1 MLPHRRRLLPLALLL
16 SLLVAVLAPGAASAG
31 IWSPVA
37 SGTSE
42 DILAIEYQ
50 GEDRFWFTTANGKV
64 FKRAGGGFKQVAD
77 AQITL
82 NDIAFQ
88 PGGAVGLAVGQGGKV
103 LRSTD
108 AGETWSTVSGI
119 QARNSGC
126 NGSAALA
133 GVTAVRFASGNRV
146 YLFAD
151 GFGQIARSDDA
162 GATWQDANRSA
173 DGTACRI
180 RAVISDA
187 FLPGPDVGYF
197 MSERFGETYLS
208 TDNLGTAA
216 LQGNGPNGF
225 ENVHRVVGDSRNQN
239 RQWAL
244 TPETGNGSYFQR
256 TETGWRSEDGW
267 ELINPGT
274 MQAGYDLAFAG
285 GTVLAAGDG
294 GMILNSVDG
303 RRFGFSPADGAQ
315 AGTAWRAV
323 ALASGTQ
330 GAVGGRGGALV
341 LSSSAN
347 QVPSPPPP
355 ADFSRPTGTIGGPS
369 AIGAGAVAA
378 FSVNAADNAGGRGLD
393 PASFTWTATGQSPVV
408 GPAATFAWPA
418 PGLQTVTVR
427 FRDLAGNEGSATRTV
442 EVAKGA
448 ATLPATAKPPVKI
461 RTAGGKLKVTVKG
474 KLKIPAGIPAAQGC
488 RGNVIATVKKAKRL
502 ITARVIKL
510 SKRCGF
516 LKTITLRRSK
526 VGRAKTLRVTL
537 RLEGNQVI
545 GTTRRT
551 YTLKV
556 PRR

>member
-1 MLPHRRRLLPLALLL
+1 MLTAHRRSLLLALLL
-16 SLLVAVLAPGAASAG
+16 YAAGALAPGAASAG
-31 IWSPVA
+31 IWSPIA

-50 GEDRFWFTTANGKV
+50 GDDRFWFTTANGKV

-77 AQITL
+77 AGITL

-108 AGETWSTVSGI
+108 GGERWSNVTGI
-119 QARNSGC
+119 PVRRSTC
-126 NGSAALA
+126 DGSAPLA
-133 GVTAVRFASGNRV
+133 GVTAVRFATGSRV
-146 YLFAD
+146 YLFAA

-173 DGTACRI
+173 DGSACRI

-187 FLPGPDVGYF
+187 FLPGADTGYF
-197 MSERFGETYLS
+197 MSVRFGQTFLS
-208 TDNLGTAA
+208 TDNLGTTTV
-216 LQGNGPNGF
+216 QGDGPNGF
-225 ENVHRVVGDSRNQN
+225 ENVHRVVGDPQNQN

-244 TPETGNGSYFQR
+244 TPETGNGSFFQR
-256 TETGWRSEDGW
+256 TETGWRSKDGW
-267 ELINPGT
+267 ELINAGT

-285 GTVLAAGDG
+285 GTVLAAGDA

-303 RRFGFSPADGAQ
+303 RRFGFSPADGPQ
-315 AGTAWRAV
+315 AGTPWRAV
-323 ALASGTQ
+323 ALASATL

-341 LSSSAN
+341 VSSSAN

-369 AIGAGAVAA
+369 AVGAGTAAA
-378 FSVNAADNAGGRGLD
+378 FSVSAADNAGGRGLD
-393 PASFTWTATGQSPVV
+393 PASFTWTATGQSPVA

-448 ATLPATAKPPVKI
+448 ATLPTTARPPVKI
-461 RTAGGKLKVTVKG
+461 RSSGGKLKVTVKG
-474 KLKIPAGIPAAQGC
+474 RLRIPAGIPAAQGC
-488 RGNVIATVKKAKRL
+488 RGNVIATVKKGKRL

-526 VGRAKTLRVTL
+526 VGRARTLRVTL

-551 YTLKV
+551 YSLRV